1 MSRSPW
7 ALAAASLLTLAIG
20 DGPARAGAVA
30 AAPDLQTI
38 GLYSQPD
45 EAEAQQVSSVE
56 TFTDVRP
63 TDWAY
68 QALSTLISRYGC
80 VAGFPDGTFQ
90 GGRPLSR
97 YEAAA
102 LLNACLDR
110 VSAVTPTPALALA
123 RRRPPRSSVSMRR
136 AGRGRRCRRAITW
149 TAITTAIGSPPCA
162 RL

>member
-45 EAEAQQVSSVE
+45 GAEAQQVSSVD

-68 QALSTLISRYGC
+68 QALSTLVSRYGC

-90 GGRPLSR
+90 GG
-97 YEAAA
+97 
-102 LLNACLDR
+102 
-110 VSAVTPTPALALA
+110 
-123 RRRPPRSSVSMRR
+123 
-136 AGRGRRCRRAITW
+136 
-149 TAITTAIGSPPCA
+149 
-162 RL
+162 